1 MAGNNHGKGFA
12 GSLAEKFIDSRLT
25 IIIAVVSIMMGIF
38 AVVLTPK
45 EEEPQ
50 ISVPMIDI
58 RIAAPG
64 FEAEEVE
71 RKVTEPVERAVWG
84 LDGVE
89 YVYSASQAHGSLVT
103 VRFKLVSLW
112 TLTG

>member
-50 ISVPMIDI
+50 ILSAQFGDLMELNMSIQQA
-58 RIAAPG
+58 RHTAA
-64 FEAEEVE
+64 
-71 RKVTEPVERAVWG
+71 
-84 LDGVE
+84 L
-89 YVYSASQAHGSLVT
+89 
-103 VRFKLVSLW
+103 
-112 TLTG
+112 